1 MQVKKIQPPFL
12 KKGDKVAIISPSF
25 CLDENLVN
33 AAVLYLN
40 AWGLKVQLGKHTVK
54 KYGPF
59 AGSDQE
65 RLSDLQEMT
74 NDPDI
79 RAVFCSRGG
88 YGLLKIID
96 KVDFSVLRSH
106 PKWYSGFSDITVLH
120 SWLNEVCGVMSVH
133 GEMPLNF
140 NSGDK
145 STNTFTSLKQALF
158 GDPIIHEWN
167 GVFYKAA
174 DVEGEMTGG
183 NLSLLYSLMGTRAEI
198 TTKDKILFIEEVG
211 EKFHHLD
218 RMLTSLRLSGKL
230 EGLAALVI
238 GGMNS
243 IEESKIPW
251 GKNVEETI
259 SGIVEEFD
267 YPVFFNFPAGH
278 ISDNR
283 AFYIGKQA
291 TIKVTGNKA
300 VLSYF

>member
-1 MQVKKIQPPFL
+1 MTGKKIQPPFL

-25 CLDENLVN
+25 CIDENLVN
-33 AAVLYLN
+33 AAVIYLN
-40 AWGLKVQLGKHTVK
+40 EWGLKVHLGKHSIK
-54 KYGPF
+54 RDGPF
-59 AGSDQE
+59 AGSDEE
-65 RLSDLQEMT
+65 RLYDLQEMT
-74 NDPDI
+74 NDPEI

-96 KVDFSVLRSH
+96 KVDFSVLRSY

-120 SWLNEVCGVMSVH
+120 TWLNEVCGVMSVH

-140 NSGDK
+140 NNSDK
-145 STNTFTSLKQALF
+145 STNTFISLKKALF

-167 GVFYKAA
+167 GDFYKPE
-174 DVEGEMTGG
+174 DVRGEMTGG

-198 TTKDKILFIEEVG
+198 TTKGKILFIEEVG
-211 EKFHHLD
+211 ESYYHLD

-238 GGMNS
+238 GGMNR
-243 IEESKIPW
+243 IEESKVPW
-251 GKNVEETI
+251 GKNVEVTI
-259 SGIVEEFD
+259 SGIVSEFN

-291 TIKVTGNKA
+291 TIKVTGNRA
-300 VLSYF
+300 VLRYV